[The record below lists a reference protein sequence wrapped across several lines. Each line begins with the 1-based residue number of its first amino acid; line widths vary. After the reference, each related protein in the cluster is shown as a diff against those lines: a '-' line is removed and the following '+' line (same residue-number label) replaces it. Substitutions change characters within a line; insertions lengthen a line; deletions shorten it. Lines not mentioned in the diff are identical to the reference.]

1 MLLKDK
7 VILITGSTTGIG
19 AGIARRCVAEGAKV
33 MLHGRDQER
42 AQKLCEKLGNAAAY
56 VIADLAEFTTYE
68 KLVSA
73 TVKQFGKITG
83 LVNNAGIYPRDDI
96 GNVKEDSYNKIMT
109 INHKAPLFIIKE
121 AVKCFRRD
129 HIAGSIVNIGSIN
142 AYCGQNDLLS
152 YSSSK
157 GALMTMSRNLGE
169 SLAAEKIRC
178 NCLNVGWTAT
188 ENEFFMKM
196 EEEGLSENWQKEIN
210 YLYAPSGKLLSPEN
224 IAAHA
229 VFWLSD
235 SSAPVSGQVYE
246 AEQYP
251 VIGRNHIPQIAMKK
265 LNNN

>member
-19 AGIARRCVAEGAKV
+19 AGIAKRCVDQGAKV

-42 AQKLCEKLGNAAAY
+42 AQKLCEELGNAAAY
-56 VIADLAEFTTYE
+56 VIGDLAEFATYE
-68 KLVSA
+68 QIVTA
-73 TVKQFGKITG
+73 TVKEFGKITG

-96 GNVKEDSYNKIMT
+96 GKVKEDIYDKIMT
-109 INHKAPLFIIKE
+109 VNHKAPLFIIKA
-121 AVKCFRRD
+121 AVNYFRRD
-129 HIAGSIVNIGSIN
+129 NIAGSIVNIGSIN

-169 SLAAEKIRC
+169 SLAVEKIRC

-188 ENEFFMKM
+188 ENEFFLKL
-196 EEEGLSENWQKEIN
+196 EEGLAENWQEEIN
-210 YLYAPSGKLLSPEN
+210 HLYAPSGKLLSPDN

-235 SSAPVSGQVYE
+235 SSAPVTGQVYE
-246 AEQYP
+246 IEQYP
-251 VIGRNHIPQIAMKK
+251 VIGRNHIPQMAMRK
-265 LNNN
+265 LDED